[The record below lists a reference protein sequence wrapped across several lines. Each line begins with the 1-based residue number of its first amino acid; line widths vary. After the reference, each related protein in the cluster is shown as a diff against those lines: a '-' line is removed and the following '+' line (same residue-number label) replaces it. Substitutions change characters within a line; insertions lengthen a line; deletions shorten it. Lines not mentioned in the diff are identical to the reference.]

1 MKTSIPLL
9 MALLFIAACKSP
21 EKKDDN
27 KNERVTPVLSFIQG
41 QVAQIDTSLF
51 AIRRIEILDSLHSDT
66 IDISRTEF
74 RAQAKDFLDIP
85 DISLEKYKDQ
95 YKESQTY
102 DQDLKLISFL
112 TLPKSTSQS
121 SDIQKQEVIIKPDA
135 DGGKIRTIYIDREI
149 TTKDSSVIKKMI
161 WQVDEYFQVLTLKQ
175 LPGQPETTHILK
187 VTWKDYTKPE

>member
-1 MKTSIPLL
+1 MKTSIALFV
-9 MALLFIAACKSP
+9 ALLFIAACKSP
-21 EKKDDN
+21 EKKEDD

-51 AIRRIEILDSLHSDT
+51 AIRKIEIGDSLHSDT
-66 IDISRTEF
+66 FDISRTEF

-85 DISLEKYKDQ
+85 DISLQKYKDQ

-112 TLPKSTSQS
+112 TLPKTPSLS

-135 DGGKIRTIYIDREI
+135 DGGKIKTIYIDREV